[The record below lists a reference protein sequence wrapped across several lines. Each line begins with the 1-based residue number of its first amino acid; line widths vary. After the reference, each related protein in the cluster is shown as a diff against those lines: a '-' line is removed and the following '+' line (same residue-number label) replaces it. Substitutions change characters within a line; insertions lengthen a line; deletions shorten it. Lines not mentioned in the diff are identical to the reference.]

1 MAISPRM
8 MKVNPARHCSFPMVF
23 WCELFPVALIPVMS
37 PLFLD
42 FCVLR
47 PVPTSRFRKVV
58 PDQHKNQPWIC
69 DKPGMVF
76 TINLFLNHETSR
88 RLPRSMSS
96 GWLNL
101 SLYHAEIQGPGG
113 FQLPQF
119 ADSEVG
125 IGMIRKEPRLAGTNF
140 RIASVTWP
148 CSKILR
154 IEWKKS
160 TKTSHFKITTA
171 CQYSAILCG

>member
-8 MKVNPARHCSFPMVF
+8 MKVNPISDIAHVR
-23 WCELFPVALIPVMS
+23 LFFGVNYFQALIPVMS
-37 PLFLD
+37 PLDGLT
-42 FCVLR
+42 CVLR
-47 PVPTSRFRKVV
+47 PVPTSRFRKGV

-69 DKPGMVF
+69 EQTRYGFHHQPLPKPWNITTTTVQWCPVNDWISASI
-76 TINLFLNHETSR
+76 TR
-88 RLPRSMSS
+88 RYKDLAESCHSLQTPR
-96 GWLNL
+96 
-101 SLYHAEIQGPGG
+101 
-113 FQLPQF
+113 
-119 ADSEVG
+119 VG

-160 TKTSHFKITTA
+160 TKTSHF
-171 CQYSAILCG
+171 